1 MYPVFAIRITVP
13 MATVVAQTISP
24 LHKGIDCAGCM
35 AKQRVLKLKKNRVLC
50 MGHQPFEQLRPII
63 QHAACCVFPSRVD
76 NLPNTC
82 LEAMSLGVPVIGT
95 RGASFE
101 QLIDDGVSGL
111 LIKIDSASQ
120 LRDAVLRL
128 LGLPEEM
135 RAEMGAQALKRAAQN
150 NGAAVAEK
158 LTAFYQE
165 VIKQHEQKRS

>member
-1 MYPVFAIRITVP
+1 

-101 QLIDDGVSGL
+101 QMIDDGVSGL